1 MKCPKC
7 GTTEDIKY
15 FLRHQKENEDDTSDI
30 ANAITMLCTWCGYN
44 QSYFLLDC
52 LDEIFPDWSEVKT
65 QADQWQ
71 EMLASMA
78 ANQSV
83 ILPEENS
90 NVENEEEN
98 NE

>member
-30 ANAITMLCTWCGYN
+30 ANAITMLCTQCGYN
-44 QSYFLLDC
+44 QSYLLLDC
-52 LDEIFPDWSEVKT
+52 LDEIFPDWSEIKA
-65 QADQWQ
+65 QADKWQ

-78 ANQSV
+78 ATQDMAFPSE
-83 ILPEENS
+83 IFEEN
-90 NVENEEEN
+90 EN